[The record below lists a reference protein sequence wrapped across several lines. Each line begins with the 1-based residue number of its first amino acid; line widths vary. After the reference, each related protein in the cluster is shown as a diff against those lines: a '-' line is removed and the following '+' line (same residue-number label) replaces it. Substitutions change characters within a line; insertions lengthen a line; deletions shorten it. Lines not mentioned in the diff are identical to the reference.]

1 MPIFWIFSLIF
12 GIVVIANPDI
22 IAYLIGFFF
31 VFLGLNMFVMSWI
44 FRKKQ
49 APQKSWS
56 VGGYEIIRKK

>member
-1 MPIFWIFSLIF
+1 MPIFWILSLIF

-49 APQKSWS
+49 APEKSWR